1 MRDSTVTA
9 VVAVGLLVVLAGC
22 GGLGGDTAG
31 GLSGAPSPSIESVDA
46 PESLGHDERATVEA
60 TVRWEGLAS
69 DGGGGESGG
78 SASSNATLDPV
89 RVAVRAGDATLLS
102 ENRSVPAN
110 GTMTVTA
117 TVDAAALDP
126 GERELA
132 VSVGEA
138 TASRTVVVEEA
149 RAATFAV
156 SEVEAPESVGYGDD
170 LAVTATVT
178 NVGDLTGNQTVRIR
192 YGSGASAN
200 VTDARTV
207 ALDGGAEAEVS
218 VTFADVRLDGG
229 DYPVVVT
236 TANRTRERAVSVVHP
251 SPYGKTTLGLY
262 VDDAAADRNVSDV
275 VAAATGYWERSD
287 ERYLGYPVEYDRVD
301 DEERADVVL
310 RFDRVERCGV
320 EETNETRYFGCAD
333 LLVDEPRTPMTATVD
348 PRISDAEMNATII
361 HELGHVQGLEHG
373 AEPAGLMSATSTLA
387 THRPLKVHLRADDGA
402 VTGRVEEEV
411 AAALDYFAGREDVV
425 GSDRFAWEFVDS
437 AREAHVQITDDE
449 RGEVCIADGGGSCT
463 VEGEYYGQR
472 DVRLEE
478 LDEAVVAW
486 HVGAS
491 FAPVLLEE
499 VPPELSR
506 ETDRRER
513 EEWPE

>member
-1 MRDSTVTA
+1 MRDITA
-9 VVAVGLLVVLAGC
+9 AVALALLVALAGC
-22 GGLGGDTAG
+22 GGLGGGTAG
-31 GLSGAPSPSIESVDA
+31 DAPLTDPSPTVESVSA

-60 TVRWEGLAS
+60 TVRWPALA
-69 DGGGGESGG
+69 GG
-78 SASSNATLDPV
+78 SGSGPNATLDPV
-89 RVAVRAGDATLLS
+89 RVTVRIGGETLLA

-110 GTMTVTA
+110 GSMTVRA
-117 TVDAAALDP
+117 AVDAAALDP
-126 GERELA
+126 GERELT

-138 TASRTVVVEEA
+138 SASRTITVEEA

-156 SEVEAPESVGYGDD
+156 SAVEAPETAAYGED
-170 LAVTATVT
+170 LSVTATVR
-178 NVGDLTGNQTVRIR
+178 NVGDLAGEQTVAFR

-200 VTDARTV
+200 RTV
-207 ALDGGAEAEVS
+207 ALEGGEEARLP

-229 DYPVVVT
+229 DHPVVVA
-236 TANRTRERAVSVVHP
+236 TANRTRERAVALSHP
-251 SPYGKTTLGLY
+251 SPYGKTTLGFF
-262 VDDAAADRNVSDV
+262 VDDDAVERNVSGV
-275 VAAATGYWERSD
+275 VAAATGYWERND
-287 ERYLGYPVEYDRVD
+287 ERYLGYPVAYERVSD
-301 DEERADVVL
+301 ADAADVVL

-320 EETNETRYFGCAD
+320 EDGDARYFGCAD
-333 LLVDEPRTPMTATVD
+333 LLVDEPRTPMVATVD
-348 PRISDAEMNATII
+348 PRISDADMNATII

-373 AEPAGLMSATSTLA
+373 EEPAGLMNATSTLA

-402 VTGRVEEEV
+402 VTGAVEEEV

-425 GSDRFAWEFVDS
+425 GNDRFAWEFVDS
-437 AREAHVQITDDE
+437 ARDAHVQITYDE

-463 VEGEYYGQR
+463 VEGEYYGQQ

-486 HVGAS
+486 HVGAA

-513 EEWPE
+513 EPWPG